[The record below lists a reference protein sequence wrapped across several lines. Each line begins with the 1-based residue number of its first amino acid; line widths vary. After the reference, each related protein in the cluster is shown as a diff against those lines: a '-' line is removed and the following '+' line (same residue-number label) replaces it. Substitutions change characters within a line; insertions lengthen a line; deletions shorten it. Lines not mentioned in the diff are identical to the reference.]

1 MNSRLCGKSLK
12 NMYMVLKQKKRLLRE
27 EVNSWKT
34 DEHEHSFGQIV
45 AKNNNTHICKGHDE
59 THHLCAK

>member
-1 MNSRLCGKSLK
+1 
-12 NMYMVLKQKKRLLRE
+12 MYMVLKQKKRLLRE